1 MNAIRCMKP
10 AVSHP

>member
-10 AVSHP
+10 AVSYP